1 MSLAIVDARE
11 WQNQFDLETGQKR
24 QENTPLV
31 QMVSQVLRDNPYPGD
46 MDERAN
52 AWVSKTALDLI
63 DSYQPNL
70 VCLSYVQ
77 QFFANR
83 YFDHSKEKQDQ
94 LNRAAMAEAERFIQ
108 TSGYTPVILGTG
120 GMTPMLGDIDL
131 SGLDGLAIS
140 SNWSARYCGIHS
152 PSKKD
157 LAFLASIESIEVIA
171 SKEEWIQLFRS
182 EQPDLEIHQDINLM
196 PDLIVA
202 AKQGYAFKTMGTT
215 LRKPV
220 NLAENNFKIPVI
232 TPLGQVD
239 DLRDIKQL
247 VLSHLTTHKI
257 ALIIVEGVGQ
267 SYFPDTSFLCSNG
280 PGWFCNEPGDAF
292 YLTLSTGRH
301 QPFAYPT
308 GYRYFD
314 EDAESV
320 KFPFSGYMNSIPQ
333 NTLALDYPGK
343 SIAVGNRSMF
353 MHLVFGADIGVECFA
368 RNLFNQGCMGVVH
381 TTAKYDP
388 YSKNEPSRGKE
399 A

>member
-24 QENTPLV
+24 DENSPLV

-46 MDERAN
+46 VDERAN
-52 AWVSKTALDLI
+52 AWVTKTALDLI
-63 DSYQPNL
+63 KGYQPNL

-83 YFDHSKEKQDQ
+83 YFDHSPTERDQ
-94 LNRAAMAEAERFIQ
+94 MNRAALAEAQNFIQ
-108 TSGYTPVILGTG
+108 TSGYTPVIVGTG
-120 GMTPMLGDIDL
+120 GMTPLLGDIDL

-152 PSKKD
+152 PSQQD
-157 LAFLASIESIEVIA
+157 LAYLDSIESIERIV
-171 SKEEWIQLFRS
+171 SQKEWIQLFQS
-182 EQPDLEIHQDINLM
+182 EQPEIEFHQALDLM
-196 PDLIVA
+196 PDFLVV
-202 AKQGYAFKTMGTT
+202 AKQGYAFKTMGAT

-220 NLAENNFKIPVI
+220 NLAENNFKIPVS
-232 TPLGQVD
+232 TPLGQVA
-239 DLRDIKQL
+239 DLRDIKGL
-247 VLSHLTTHKI
+247 IHSHLATHKI
-257 ALIIVEGVGQ
+257 ALILLEGVGQ

-292 YLTLSTGRH
+292 YLTLSTGKH
-301 QPFAYPT
+301 QPFAYPA

-314 EDAESV
+314 EAENV
-320 KFPFSGYMNSIPQ
+320 KFPFSGYMNKIPQ

-381 TTAKYDP
+381 TTAKYKP
-388 YSKNEPSRGKE
+388 CK
-399 A
+399 